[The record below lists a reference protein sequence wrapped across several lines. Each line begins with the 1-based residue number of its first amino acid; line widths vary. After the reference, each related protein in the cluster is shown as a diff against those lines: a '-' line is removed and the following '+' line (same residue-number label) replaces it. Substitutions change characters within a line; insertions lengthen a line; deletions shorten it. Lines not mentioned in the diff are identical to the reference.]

1 MIQRDWIITNYCK
14 ANIKQLGFIY
24 DEKTDY
30 WKYSFPVRY
39 WKRRQTLRCDV
50 FISRDKDHVWVNVFD
65 SMNCIYPAFY
75 TQEYGRYGEF
85 VDIAE
90 KKILYKLKSLGIIE
104 KRPKNKEKKKYGSS
118 RKLRKSN
125 KNKISRRRT

>member
-1 MIQRDWIITNYCK
+1 MIQKKQVITNYCK
-14 ANIKQLGFIY
+14 TNIKKLGFIY
-24 DEKTDY
+24 DEKTEY

-50 FISRDKDHVWVNVFD
+50 FISRNKDHVWINVFD
-65 SMNCIYPAFY
+65 NTNCIYPAFY
-75 TQEYGRYGEF
+75 TQEYGRYGDF

-104 KRPKNKEKKKYGSS
+104 KKEKKKYGSS
-118 RKLRKSN
+118 RKK
-125 KNKISRRRT
+125 RR

>member
-1 MIQRDWIITNYCK
+1 MIQKKWVITNYCK
-14 ANIKQLGFIY
+14 TNIKKLGFIY

-50 FISRDKDHVWVNVFD
+50 FISRNKDHVWINVFD
-65 SMNCIYPAFY
+65 NTNCIYPAFY
-75 TQEYGRYGEF
+75 TQEYGRYGDF
-85 VDIAE
+85 VEVAE

-104 KRPKNKEKKKYGSS
+104 KKEKKKYGSS

-125 KNKISRRRT
+125 KNKISRRGT

>member
-1 MIQRDWIITNYCK
+1 MRRLSMIQKNWIITDYCK
-14 ANIKQLGFIY
+14 KNIKQLGFIY

-50 FISRDKDHVWVNVFD
+50 FISRDKDHVWINVFD
-65 SMNCIYPAFY
+65 NMNCIYPAFY
-75 TQEYGRYGEF
+75 AQEYGCYGEF
-85 VDIAE
+85 VNIAE

-118 RKLRKSN
+118 RKK
-125 KNKISRRRT
+125 RR